1 MICLFVCLSVYQ
13 VEEHRVRRLTGTSED
28 LHEMLHPGGQLT
40 MGTALSRC
48 KSTVCSGGSAFVNT
62 LSGFF
67 EGLFLIVKYPYVLH
81 VLGVTCLYEI
91 VLTVMD
97 YRFKLL
103 GSLHTSEG
111 GKMFHEDSEDMNDF
125 ANLLGHFG

>member
-1 MICLFVCLSVYQ
+1 MLQPALTRPAPSVY
-13 VEEHRVRRLTGTSED
+13 SAPNN
-28 LHEMLHPGGQLT
+28 EMNMTILSQIRAVVGAIGHMSGQLHQT
-40 MGTALSRC
+40 LKTAS
-48 KSTVCSGGSAFVNT
+48 
-62 LSGFF
+62 SGFV
-67 EGLFLIVKYPYVLH
+67 EGLYLIIKYPYVLH
-81 VLGVTCLYEI
+81 ILGVTCLYEI